1 VRRRRRS
8 YTEVMTSRGS
18 PERGNGPRA
27 RVFDLVLAVLV
38 WGSVSW
44 LITADQAGDRAPDAL
59 AYLWALGLGCL
70 MLVRRRYPLLV
81 LWITVAALFGYYTAG
96 YPAVGLSVPAAG
108 ALLTA
113 AEFRRLRWPL
123 LASALL
129 LTVSYGARTLQ
140 GQDLTRIIGYELV
153 GHLGLMAAAIALGTS
168 MRLRRELQERT
179 AQLVRAVR
187 EKECREVQA
196 ALAAERTAIAR
207 DLHDSLGH
215 RLAVLSLHTEVAAEA
230 ADASAARS
238 ALAVIRET
246 ADAMSAELHRTVR
259 ALRRSEDGQG
269 AVRSPRSLAGLESLF
284 AALPVETHVTMDGAL
299 RTGAVRLPAPVEAA
313 AVRIVQE
320 ALTNVVRH
328 SLATRARVTITL
340 GSGSGSGT
348 EAEAETEI
356 GIEAGTGSRTEAGD
370 GGATETR
377 SGSAPEGVERL
388 HLVIADPGPPRRE
401 SLADRPEPRDSIPRR
416 AAEDGLGGLGL
427 LGMRERAEAL
437 GGCLEAGPRALA
449 DADRAGPDDASPDGT
464 GPDSASPDGASP
476 DSAGPG
482 DAARSQ
488 RDPLARGFVVEARL
502 PLGADGGEEEHT

>member
-1 VRRRRRS
+1 MRRRRRS

-187 EKECREVQA
+187 EKECREAQA

-246 ADAMSAELHRTVR
+246 VDAMSVELHRTVR

-284 AALPVETHVTMDGAL
+284 AALPVETHVTMDRAL

-340 GSGSGSGT
+340 GSGSGT
-348 EAEAETEI
+348 ETEAETET

-377 SGSAPEGVERL
+377 SGAAPEGAERL

-401 SLADRPEPRDSIPRR
+401 SLADRPEPRDGVPRR

-449 DADRAGPDDASPDGT
+449 DADRAGPDDASPDGA

-476 DSAGPG
+476 DGAGPG